1 MTTDFVVQMGYQA
14 LYTVIL
20 VAAPLLLAGLIVGL
34 AIGIFQAVTQIHEM
48 TLTFVPKILAVVFA
62 LIIFMP
68 WMLRT
73 LLGFTVRLYSMLPAI
88 VK

>member
-20 VAAPLLLAGLIVGL
+20 VAAPLLLAGLVVGL

>member
-62 LIIFMP
+62 LIVFMP

-73 LLGFTVRLYSMLPAI
+73 LLGFTIRLYSMLPAI

>member
-62 LIIFMP
+62 LIVFMP

-73 LLGFTVRLYSMLPAI
+73 LLGFTARLYSMLPT
-88 VK
+88 VVQ